1 MFLNMKTTSKL
12 AFGAMVACLAAAP
25 LFAQKL
31 EPMTAEETALRNTG
45 TPGHPGNDAAVDAA
59 APPHKIIGNLYYV
72 GTTVHANF
80 LVVTPQGNILINT
93 GYEHTWPFT
102 QAEIEKLG
110 FKVSDIKIILG
121 SHAHVDHQEADAMVK
136 QLTGAPVEVLDKDV
150 PMLQKL
156 MPGGKPH
163 PIDKILHDGDTVS
176 LGGSSWVAH
185 LTAGHTPGCTTWTS
199 KIADG
204 GKTYDVVIMC
214 GGGVAGKI
222 VNNPQYPTAVEDFH
236 KTFAFLKTV
245 PCDIPLGSHTDH
257 YNENEKYAEMVK
269 NPKGPNPFI
278 DEGGCAVEAGNWE
291 AVFNVQLDKQTKAA
305 AATAPGAGN

>member
-1 MFLNMKTTSKL
+1 
-12 AFGAMVACLAAAP
+12 
-25 LFAQKL
+25 
-31 EPMTAEETALRNTG
+31 MTAEDTNLRNIG
-45 TPGHPGNDAAVDAA
+45 TPGHPGNNAAKDEA

-72 GTTVHANF
+72 GTTVHCNF
-80 LVVTPQGNILINT
+80 LIVTPKGDILINT

-102 QAEIEKLG
+102 QASIEKLG

-121 SHAHVDHQEADAMVK
+121 SHAHIDHQEADAMVK
-136 QLTGAPVEVLDKDV
+136 QLTGAPVEVMEQDV

-163 PIDKILHDGDTVS
+163 PIDKVLHDGDTVS

-199 KIADG
+199 KIKDG
-204 GKTYDVVIMC
+204 GKTYNVVIMC
-214 GGGVAGKI
+214 GGGAGKL
-222 VNNPQYPTAVEDFH
+222 VNNKDEPNVVDDFH
-236 KTFAFLKTV
+236 KSFAFWKTA

-257 YNENEKYAEMVK
+257 YLENEKYETMEK

-278 DEGGCAVEAGNWE
+278 DKGGCAVESGNWE
-291 AVFNVQLDKQTKAA
+291 AVFNDALAKQTKAA
-305 AATAPGAGN
+305 AGTPSASN